1 MSSQLRERTRKLSK
15 VLTHHHRRPHSTK
28 SHDTLRFIREDD
40 NEVTVQQQQQQQPQ
54 ASPSSAILLSNNNN
68 NSSSRNVYTPHIL
81 DDSAVRNSTSASYAE
96 TTKFKGL
103 TERRKRRLTHRSSH
117 TSSEDCIIS

>member
-28 SHDTLRFIREDD
+28 SHDTLRFIREDE
-40 NEVTVQQQQQQQPQ
+40 NEVIVQPQQQE
-54 ASPSSAILLSNNNN
+54 ASLSPPPSLSKN
-68 NSSSRNVYTPHIL
+68 NSNIRTLHIL
-81 DDSAVRNSTSASYAE
+81 DDSGVKNSTSASYAE
-96 TTKFKGL
+96 TTRFKGVVA
-103 TERRKRRLTHRSSH
+103 EKRKRRLTHRSSH